1 MGVSPYAS
9 ATRRKS
15 IAPQTPLVSVS
26 ASVVMPRSTTAAA
39 SASSDDAP
47 ATPPSP
53 EYAEWTWRWTKS
65 AGTVIPSAEAAARR
79 RRASLRTREM
89 AEPPL
94 QGTANEEGAVPPK
107 EKSHTAY
114 LRLAVP

>member
-9 ATRRKS
+9 VTRRKS
-15 IAPQTPLVSVS
+15 IAPQTRWVSGS
-26 ASVVMPRSTTAAA
+26 ASVVMPRSTAAAA

-65 AGTVIPSAEAAARR
+65 AGTIIPSTEAAARPSH
-79 RRASLRTREM
+79 ASLRTHDC

-94 QGTANEEGAVPPK
+94 QGTVDDEHDRER
-107 EKSHTAY
+107 HTAY
-114 LRLAVP
+114 RRLAVP